1 MIIAASKAAA
11 TSALSLVDSFLV
23 GIVLFN
29 SPSIWVADEEPTAS
43 TLQSSITQRTQYS
56 EPVWPS
62 GKALGW

>member
-1 MIIAASKAAA
+1 MIIAASKTAA
-11 TSALSLVDSFLV
+11 TSALSLVSFLV

-56 EPVWPS
+56 EPVWSS